1 MAIARSNEVQD
12 FNQMI
17 AAGNA
22 PSIIFHYD
30 MPQAVNYWSEGAMQP
45 IDLDEVA
52 FYAPTYWDKMKDTIE
67 TYGKLADEIFE
78 TVKAGF
84 FK

>member
-1 MAIARSNEVQD
+1 
-12 FNQMI
+12 
-17 AAGNA
+17 
-22 PSIIFHYD
+22 

-67 TYGKLADEIFE
+67 TYGKLDGENAFIFAE
-78 TVKAGF
+78 REPIYGGGAGGPAAAGEQGQ
-84 FK
+84 KQRRTEQQTDGSS

>member
-1 MAIARSNEVQD
+1 
-12 FNQMI
+12 
-17 AAGNA
+17 
-22 PSIIFHYD
+22 

-67 TYGKLADEIFE
+67 TYGKLDGENASSLQSASPS
-78 TVKAGF
+78 TTTGSP
-84 FK
+84 